1 MNSLSLPGFYLNN
14 TSCRE
19 DAIGMET
26 GVIPNS
32 NITASS
38 YIERRPPL
46 EGRLG
51 LYDSWRPADTVN
63 AFLQIDL
70 GVAHYVCAVATQGN
84 PSSKRMARYV
94 TKYGLQ
100 LSLNGINWTDYE
112 QVLT

>member
-1 MNSLSLPGFYLNN
+1 MNSLSFPGFYLND
-14 TSCRE
+14 TSCGE

-38 YIERRPPL
+38 NVKQRPPRD
-46 EGRLG
+46 GRLG
-51 LYDSWRPADTVN
+51 LYGSWRPRPNDTVN

-84 PSSKRMARYV
+84 PSSKLLARYV

-100 LSLNGINWTDYE
+100 LSLNGINWTEYE
-112 QVLT
+112 EV